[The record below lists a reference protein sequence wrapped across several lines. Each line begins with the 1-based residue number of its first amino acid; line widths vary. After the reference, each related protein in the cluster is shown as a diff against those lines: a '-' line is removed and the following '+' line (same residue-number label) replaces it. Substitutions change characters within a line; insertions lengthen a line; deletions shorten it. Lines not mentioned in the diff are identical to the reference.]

1 MTSCTYTVNLTVLKV
16 GMQIVGLVC
25 ILATVSSLVDSE
37 GRCVITYLLG
47 EICLPI
53 PGRYD
58 VAATLSTFV
67 K

>member
-1 MTSCTYTVNLTVLKV
+1 
-16 GMQIVGLVC
+16 MQIVGLVC